1 MEHANAEIIKVEI
14 LWNREGISFSVKD
27 NGVGFS
33 QSKITNVPE
42 AGHFGLLNL
51 KLRTER
57 VGGYVDIISVEGKGT
72 RIVGSIPITRRSSE
86 DIEPHTVQYT
96 LNA

>member
-1 MEHANAEIIKVEI
+1 
-14 LWNREGISFSVKD
+14 
-27 NGVGFS
+27 
-33 QSKITNVPE
+33 
-42 AGHFGLLNL
+42 
-51 KLRTER
+51 